1 MAARSTIKRRTSVP
15 PTVTTTS
22 RTTVTTTTVSVRPAL
37 CGRLFAC
44 HAGIHRLSLTPCGAC
59 RCKVQVVV
67 PCRAGIVPF
76 GQINNRPGRSGRSQD
91 SNALP
96 GHFVAH
102 STTPTCCTGLGTG
115 KSVSHPSPSP
125 QSTLIE
131 DRQHRF
137 NSMTQRQ
144 KNPQTQRAFIFI
156 IHHFTFLE
164 TLQFESSKVQGC

>member
-1 MAARSTIKRRTSVP
+1 MCCVAARSTIKRRTSVP

-67 PCRAGIVPF
+67 PCRAGIAPF

-96 GHFVAH
+96 GHSLISSTCPLTNRLEQVDPSSFQTVLLSLLTPWNGTSSDAAH
-102 STTPTCCTGLGTG
+102 RNSSTASLAA
-115 KSVSHPSPSP
+115 SP
-125 QSTLIE
+125 
-131 DRQHRF
+131 
-137 NSMTQRQ
+137 
-144 KNPQTQRAFIFI
+144 
-156 IHHFTFLE
+156 HFKKF
-164 TLQFESSKVQGC
+164 C